1 MKRFSI
7 LHISLGLMGLAI
19 LASCAQELNP
29 TGGQKDNIP
38 PKVVKTNPENEILEF
53 EGQVLKF
60 TFDEPIQ
67 KPDIKK
73 DIFISPFVNRPS
85 VTISD
90 NGKRLTIDLEEE
102 LRPQTTYVITL
113 NGIKD
118 HNERNQIAEP
128 FTLAF
133 STGDQLDSLELQG
146 IIEDVEG
153 KGVSEMLVLLFDA
166 DSVLGNDILNKR
178 PAYLTRTDESGSF
191 SFKFLRTAPYR
202 VFGLKDGDQSNTYSS
217 ASEAVAMAA
226 DSVLVLS
233 GDTTNLDV
241 VKLVS
246 FVVDENAPRLRRYF
260 WTNDSTLAIQ
270 ISESVNL
277 SATTVYA
284 TDTSRID
291 TSVIPT
297 LSFIPGADKE
307 LWVHVPGGKQ
317 WMDLHFFGLQDS
329 LGNAI
334 DSILR
339 VDPERKRDWED
350 PLNGSPTLRLQDPSI
365 EFLPGKLVT
374 EADREFFTLTDTS
387 SFDTAR
393 QVFELEWMPEG
404 FYQRIRP
411 QSEDAIGIPLILK
424 VDGSFFY
431 SPDDTTAIDTVYSF
445 PVTWLQADAY
455 GSITGKVIPDSSYEG
470 PFIINMMGAKGIV
483 RSFSDTTFSFRQ
495 IEAGDY
501 TFEVIYDEDDNGIL
515 TTGSLAQY
523 RLPERRKKI
532 PGSIN
537 IRANWDFEDHVVD
550 LNATEP
556 SVPEIEE
563 SEEEDPTEE

>member
-1 MKRFSI
+1 MNR
-7 LHISLGLMGLAI
+7 ISLLCLISGLLC

-29 TGGQKDNIP
+29 TGGQKDTIP
-38 PKVVKTNPENEILEF
+38 PKVVKTNPDNEVLEF
-53 EGQVLKF
+53 EGTVLKII
-60 TFDEPIQ
+60 FDEAIQ

-90 NGKRLTIDLEEE
+90 NGKRLTIDLEED

-113 NGIKD
+113 NGIRD
-118 HNERNQIAEP
+118 HRERNQIEEP
-128 FTLAF
+128 YTLAF
-133 STGDQLDSLELQG
+133 STGTQLDSLELQG
-146 IIEDVEG
+146 IVEDVEG
-153 KGVSEMLVLLFDA
+153 AGVANMLVLLFDA

-191 SFKFLRTAPYR
+191 SFKFLRNAPYR
-202 VFGLKDGDQSNTYSS
+202 VFGLMDGDQSNTFSS
-217 ASEAVAMAA
+217 VTEAVAMSA
-226 DSVLVLS
+226 DSVLTLS
-233 GDTTNLDV
+233 GDTTNLEV
-241 VKLVS
+241 VRLIS
-246 FVVDENAPRLRRYF
+246 FLIDENPPRLRRYF
-260 WTNDSTLAIQ
+260 WTNDSTLAVQ
-270 ISESVNL
+270 VSESVNL

-291 TSVIPT
+291 TSVISA

-317 WMDLHFFGLQDS
+317 WMDLHFYGLQDS
-329 LGNAI
+329 LGNAV

-339 VDPERKRDWED
+339 VEPEREREWDE
-350 PLNGSPTLRLQDPSI
+350 PLSNSPTLRLQDPSI

-374 EADREFFTLTDTS
+374 EADRQFFSLTDTS

-411 QSEDAIGIPLILK
+411 EGEDAIGIPLVLK
-424 VDGSFFY
+424 VDGAFFY
-431 SPDDTTAIDTVYSF
+431 SPDDSTAIDTVYSF

-455 GSITGKVIPDSSYEG
+455 GSITGTVIPDSSYEG
-470 PFIINMMGAKGIV
+470 PFFINMKGAKGIV
-483 RSFSDTTFSFRQ
+483 RSFSDTAFSFQ
-495 IEAGDY
+495 NIEAGDY
-501 TFEVIYDEDDNGIL
+501 SFEVIYDEDDNGIL
-515 TTGSLAQY
+515 TTGSLIQY
-523 RLPERRKKI
+523 RLPERRKNI
-532 PGSIN
+532 PGSIT

-550 LNATEP
+550 LNTREP
-556 SVPEIEE
+556 DDPEVEE
-563 SEEEDPTEE
+563 SEEEEVAKE